1 MKKIIGFFA
10 GTILLA
16 SCGKVNDFTNEFGTV
31 LVLNASPSA
40 ATAAT
45 TAMNV
50 YIDTLIKTSAA
61 INFRANSGYLAASIG
76 PRTIQTRPN
85 NNARVNYVNLTDQQI
100 DFNKA
105 STLVV
110 YDTLTATSTSLRSVM
125 LTDDLSL
132 PATGQVK
139 VRFLHL
145 ANNAPAVDVTLLRTS
160 GATLDSV
167 TLTNRSFI
175 GTTPNASTLSAFTG
189 IPSGI
194 YTIRV
199 KLAGTQTLA
208 LAPVAASLNALNGIY
223 TLFAAGTAAG
233 QPLSANAIRHL

>member
-10 GTILLA
+10 GTILLV
-16 SCGKVNDFTNEFGTV
+16 SCGKVNEFTNEFGTV

-61 INFRANSGYLAASIG
+61 LNFRGNSGYLAATIG
-76 PRTIQTRPN
+76 QRTIQTRPN
-85 NNARVNYVNLTDQQI
+85 NNARVNYVNLTNQQV

-105 STLVV
+105 TTLVV
-110 YDTLTATSTSLRSVM
+110 YDTLTSTSTTLRSVR

-145 ANNAPAVDVTLLRTS
+145 ANNAPAVDITLLRTS
-160 GATLDSV
+160 ATTPDSV
-167 TLTNRSFI
+167 TLTNRTFI
-175 GTTPNASTLSAFTG
+175 GATPNAAALSAFSG
-189 IPSGI
+189 IPRGT

-199 KLAGTQTLA
+199 KLAGTQTVVLT
-208 LAPVAASLNALNGIY
+208 PVAVNLSALNGIF
-223 TLFAAGTAAG
+223 TLYAAGTAAG
-233 QPLSANAIRHL
+233 QALTANVIRHF

>member
-16 SCGKVNDFTNEFGTV
+16 SCGKVNDFTNDFGSV

-40 ATAAT
+40 AISGT

-50 YIDTLIKTSAA
+50 YIDTLIKSAA
-61 INFRANSGYLAASIG
+61 SLTFRGNSGYLAASVG
-76 PRTIQTRPN
+76 SRTIQTRPA
-85 NNARVNYVNLTDQQI
+85 NNAAINYINLSNQQI

-110 YDTLTATSTSLRSVM
+110 YDTLTSTSTSLRSVM

-132 PATGQVK
+132 PASGQVK

-145 ANNAPAVDVTLLRTS
+145 AINAPAVDITLLRTS
-160 GATLDSV
+160 ASTPDSV
-167 TLTNRSFI
+167 TLTNRTFI
-175 GTTPNASTLSAFTG
+175 GATPNAAALSAFAG
-189 IPSGI
+189 IPSGT
-194 YTIRV
+194 YSIRV
-199 KLAGTQTLA
+199 KLAGTQTIA
-208 LAPVAASLNALNGIY
+208 LTPVSVNLSALNGIY
-223 TLFAAGTAAG
+223 TLFAAGTAVGA
-233 QPLSANAIRHL
+233 PLTANVLRNF

>member
-10 GTILLA
+10 GTILFA
-16 SCGKVNDFTNEFGTV
+16 SCGKVNDFTNDFGTV

-61 INFRANSGYLAASIG
+61 VNFRSNSGYLAASIG

-85 NNARVNYVNLTDQQI
+85 NNAAVNYINLTNQQI

-132 PATGQVK
+132 PASGQVK

-145 ANNAPAVDVTLLRTS
+145 ANTAPAVDVTLLRTS
-160 GATLDSV
+160 AVTPDSV

-175 GTTPNASTLSAFTG
+175 GSTPNAAALSAFSG
-189 IPSGI
+189 IPSGT
-194 YTIRV
+194 YSIRV
-199 KLAGTQTLA
+199 KLAGTQTVVLT
-208 LAPVAASLNALNGIY
+208 PVTANLSALNGIY
-223 TLFAAGTAAG
+223 TLFAAGTAVG
-233 QPLSANAIRHL
+233 QPLTANVIRHY